1 MTDEATQTSDALP
14 GDTLIKKVSKAG
26 WKNSRRHTV
35 TLPSSSEVDLEIP
48 NLPQLI
54 KTGQIPNNL
63 VDAALGAA
71 QSQQGK
77 APTREQI
84 GQQAEFNDH
93 LVAITVKD
101 PEITADDVADL
112 PYEDVEM
119 IVEIAM
125 RQRDVDA
132 IYHQLGGL
140 HKSEEWRS
148 FRGVGLGAEDLA
160 GL

>member
-1 MTDEATQTSDALP
+1 MTDEATQTPEAP
-14 GDTLIKKVSKAG
+14 QNGTVAPKASKTS
-26 WKNSRRHTV
+26 WKNNRRHPV
-35 TLPSSSEVDLEIP
+35 TLPSSTVVDLEIP

-101 PEITADDVADL
+101 PEIAADDVKDL

-132 IYHQLGGL
+132 LYRQLGGL
-140 HKSEEWRS
+140 HKSEEWRT
-148 FRGVGLGAEDLA
+148 FRGVGLGAETMA

>member
-1 MTDEATQTSDALP
+1 MTDETTQAPQDVTVP
-14 GDTLIKKVSKAG
+14 KKASKSG
-26 WKNSRRHTV
+26 WKNNRRHTV
-35 TLPSSSEVDLEIP
+35 TLPSYTVVDLEIP

-71 QSQQGK
+71 QAQQGQ

-93 LVAITVKD
+93 LVSIAVKD

-132 IYHQLGGL
+132 LYRQLGGL
-140 HKSEEWRS
+140 HKSEEWRT
-148 FRGVGLGAEDLA
+148 FRGVGLGAETMA